1 MNLITERFIV
11 MKESKKK
18 KDDSVSVAYFAP
30 QIECVGVC
38 MTNLMAASPAPA
50 QPSGG
55 TKMNMR

>member
-1 MNLITERFIV
+1 

-50 QPSGG
+50 PPSGG
-55 TKMNMR
+55 SKMNMWYDDEE